1 MKDYIKPTFILA
13 GLAPVALAAMNCRV
27 KLKGEYL
34 ESLYVSLDIPVED
47 YDKAF
52 LMSEGCDAG
61 VPDGMTEFC
70 KFTATPEAS
79 GLALTS

>member
-1 MKDYIKPTFILA
+1 MKNYIKPTFTLA
-13 GLAPVALAAMNCRV
+13 GLAPVAFAASCHV

-34 ESLYVSLDIPVED
+34 ESLYVALDIPVED
-47 YDKAF
+47 YGNTF
-52 LMSEGCDAG
+52 LISENCKVG
-61 VPDGMTEFC
+61 VPDGMTEYC